1 MCKLIFSGGKRL
13 LHGKIMLLVA
23 SVSLTVLASGVALAA
38 LSDVPDPDT
47 VGVNGRVWDILV
59 AGDTIYLAGAF
70 TQITD
75 EVGSTFQRNNLAAVD
90 AATGQVTS
98 WNPSAINPNN
108 PSNSSVRSMALSS
121 DGTRLFVGGTFT
133 RVGGL
138 ARSRLAAVDPVTG
151 AVDNDWKGTG
161 TNNVVRALAVSGERL
176 YLGGDFTQVMGEPRQ
191 HLAAVDTET
200 ATLDSVWKPT
210 ATKPDGTNSNVY
222 AMDVSADGTRV
233 YVGGL
238 FNTISVNN
246 VATRTEKLAALDAT
260 TGAVDPVFKPAT
272 PNHIIAMDRHGRLR
286 GRRVRGH
293 GGSLGGHRVLRR
305 HDREPQVVGA
315 RRPPRSQGRRRA
327 GHNGLG

>member
-1 MCKLIFSGGKRL
+1 
-13 LHGKIMLLVA
+13 MLLVA

-233 YVGGL
+233 YVGGSS
-238 FNTISVNN
+238 TPSPS
-246 VATRTEKLAALDAT
+246 T
-260 TGAVDPVFKPAT
+260 T
-272 PNHIIAMDRHGRLR
+272 
-286 GRRVRGH
+286 
-293 GGSLGGHRVLRR
+293 SLL
-305 HDREPQVVGA
+305 A
-315 RRPPRSQGRRRA
+315 RRSWPPWTPPRAPSIPSSSPPRLTTLSPWTSPGATCTWARGIPWRA
-327 GHNGLG
+327 